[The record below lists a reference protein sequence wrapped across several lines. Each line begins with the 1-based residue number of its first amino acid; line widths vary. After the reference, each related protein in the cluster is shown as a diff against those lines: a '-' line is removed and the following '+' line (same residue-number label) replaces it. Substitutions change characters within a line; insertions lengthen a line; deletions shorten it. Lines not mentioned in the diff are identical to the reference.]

1 MNVMSVGYGSVYEA
15 GQPISPPSEPGC
27 CMLLLARTDAVF
39 TLDGA
44 EEYIPAGTL
53 ILCGGG
59 TESSICGDNGHLI
72 CDWVCFAPEGDRE
85 SLEAANLVP
94 GVPVKYADPELVS
107 RLIRSI
113 AGEFYSLGARRGKN
127 LELLLRTLLF
137 SAADPAYGDMQQSAE
152 PHYSAM
158 KELREKIYR
167 TPQLKWNVDAMAAE
181 VNMSRSYFQHIYRE
195 LFGVSCMTDV
205 INSKIEK
212 AKEILSETSCTVSQ
226 VAAMCGYDNE
236 EHFMRQFKKTV
247 GVTPTRYRKK

>member
-1 MNVMSVGYGSVYEA
+1 
-15 GQPISPPSEPGC
+15 
-27 CMLLLARTDAVF
+27 MLLLARTDAVF
-39 TLDGA
+39 ILDGA
-44 EEYIPAGTL
+44 EEYLSAGAL
-53 ILCGGG
+53 VLCGGG
-59 TESSICGDNGHLI
+59 TDSTVCGDNGHLV
-72 CDWVCFAPEGDRE
+72 CDWVCFDPEGDRE
-85 SLEAANLVP
+85 ALDASGLVT
-94 GVPVKYADPELVS
+94 GAPVRYADPELVS

-113 AGEFYSLGARRGKN
+113 AGEFYSLSSRRGKN
-127 LELLLRTLLF
+127 LELLLRTLLLTA
-137 SAADPAYGDMQQSAE
+137 SPPAGGDTQQSAE

-205 INSKIEK
+205 ISSKIEK